1 MCFGQGTFAGDLA
14 AVAEGICWG
23 FITGIGDAMV
33 SGHAI
38 AGHRACPPA
47 GAEGINRGEMIDAVK
62 AHMQSNSELP
72 ELPAYVVVAAALQN
86 RYPCS

>member
-1 MCFGQGTFAGDLA
+1 MCFGQGKFAGDLA